1 MCIRDRT
8 LLEANNLSFRFGL
21 FSLFGNDMKVHS
33 VVIEDGALFVRIN
46 KRGLANYNIIK
57 KDPVAVHSDETKSK
71 ELSLSLEEAKL
82 NDVEIFY
89 IDERAKQEMKIIV
102 NDAVASGKFSSEKF
116 SLTSFAD
123 LKSQFIELSDGRY
136 LVGKNLVYDA
146 KLNVD
151 FANGRYEFQDVDVGV
166 EENVF
171 KVDGVVESLS
181 LIHISE
187 PTRPY

>member
-1 MCIRDRT
+1 MERFLKKSGLFLIISIGIIVLGAVIIAAFFEKQIGERLLTEINKQLDSELTVGEFELSLLSGFPNASANLRNVIIDDSFDGT

-82 NDVEIFY
+82 NDVEIIY
-89 IDERAKQEMKIIV
+89 IDE
-102 NDAVASGKFSSEKF
+102 
-116 SLTSFAD
+116 
-123 LKSQFIELSDGRY
+123 
-136 LVGKNLVYDA
+136 
-146 KLNVD
+146 
-151 FANGRYEFQDVDVGV
+151 
-166 EENVF
+166 
-171 KVDGVVESLS
+171 LS
-181 LIHISE
+181 LIHI
-187 PTRPY
+187 